1 MGYTAENKTNMTK
14 RMTRGFSLI
23 ELLIV
28 VSIILIIAAIAIP
41 GLMKAR
47 IAANQA
53 SAVEGL
59 RTIMTAESSYQTS
72 FGNFAPT
79 MLALGSAAPCPAG
92 TPPTA
97 AQFCFLD
104 STLASATTP
113 ATGKSGYY
121 YTYVVGAGNVTY
133 QLNADAI
140 AQGQSGD
147 MHYYADQSQVVRYNP
162 AAPAVATDPAIQ

>member
-1 MGYTAENKTNMTK
+1 
-14 RMTRGFSLI
+14 MTRGFSLI

-41 GLMKAR
+41 GLLKAR

-53 SAVEGL
+53 SAVESL
-59 RTIMTAESSYQTS
+59 RTMLTAESSYQTA
-72 FGNFAPT
+72 FGNYAPSI
-79 MLALGSAAPCPAG
+79 MALGSPVACPAG

-97 AQFCFLD
+97 AQFCFID

-121 YTYVVGAGNVTY
+121 FLYVAGAGNNSFTM
-133 QLNADAI
+133 NAEPVNP
-140 AQGQSGD
+140 GQTGD
-147 MHYYADQSQVVRYNP
+147 MHYFADQSQVVRFNP
-162 AAPAVATDPAIQ
+162 SAPASATDPAIQ